1 MSEQDYTHISRRELR
16 SIVMTRLGFD
26 PRGDASDQAT
36 QQFNEFIKAASKR
49 AYEQC
54 QWVHARGTLAL
65 QLGEERT
72 SIPFPPMC
80 GPGSILD
87 VSIWLDETMSG
98 SVTGWRAV
106 PPNVW
111 CPLTRRYMDN
121 SFDSDPLWE
130 EGGDAVKKVKGIPT
144 HYDIRDR
151 ILIRPMTDKAYRF
164 KILFT
169 LAPELRCDDDKT
181 VIDSELIALY
191 AIEDYH
197 RYEEQG
203 TQADRMLGRA
213 EDRLRFLRAQQASDQ
228 LIRWRDDI
236 NLRLSPDE
244 EGLVIDPRD
253 MPLFDFSA
261 KGQTWAAAS
270 IINAPSLGLNA

>member
-1 MSEQDYTHISRRELR
+1 MSEQAYSHISRRELR
-16 SIVMTRLGFD
+16 AMVLTRLGFD
-26 PRGDASDQAT
+26 PRGDASDQVT
-36 QQFNEFIKAASKR
+36 QQFNEYIKAASKR

-54 QWVHARGTLAL
+54 QWVHARSTVAV
-65 QLGEERT
+65 QLGQEAR
-72 SIPFPPMC
+72 SIPFPPGC

-87 VSIWLDETMSG
+87 VSIWIDEQIQA
-98 SVTGWRAV
+98 SVTSWNAI

-111 CPLTRRYMDN
+111 VPLTRRYMDN

-130 EGGDAVKKVKGIPT
+130 EGGDQIDKVKGLPT
-144 HYDIRDR
+144 HWDVRDR
-151 ILIRPMTDKAYRF
+151 ILIRPITDQAYRF

-169 LAPELRCDDDKT
+169 YAPELRCDDDKT
-181 VIDSELIALY
+181 VIDAELIALY

-197 RYEEQG
+197 RYEEEDRL
-203 TQADRMLGRA
+203 ADRMLGRA

-228 LIRWRDDI
+228 IVRWRDDI

-244 EGLVIDPRD
+244 EGLTIDPRD

-261 KGQTWAAAS
+261 KGQTWAAAA
-270 IINAPSLGLNA
+270 IINAPKLGLGS